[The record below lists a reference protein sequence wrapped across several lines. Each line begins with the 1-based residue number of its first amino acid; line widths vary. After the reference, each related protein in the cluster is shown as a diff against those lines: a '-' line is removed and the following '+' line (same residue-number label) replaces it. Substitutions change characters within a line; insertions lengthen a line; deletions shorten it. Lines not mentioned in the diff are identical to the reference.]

1 VKGWKGTLAV
11 AVFFA
16 LIILFVIA
24 TIQVD
29 H

>member
-1 VKGWKGTLAV
+1 MKNLVGWV
-11 AVFFA
+11 ALIVFFG
-16 LIILFVIA
+16 LIALFVIA